1 MSDQT
6 KTCPECGAEYTPR
19 ALDCADCGVALV
31 WKRERG
37 RERPVLAGGD
47 DPWAALPPGPAGLLV
62 EDDQHAVEHY
72 MDRLAD
78 IGIPSAKLPV
88 VRTNHGGLLEPVP
101 DGSGAGF
108 RTQLF
113 AARDDYA
120 EAAPIV
126 AAAFARR
133 NPSLA
138 ETPYLEFPAEGCPA
152 CGAPLPDDAESCPDC
167 GLEFAAGDD

>member
-19 ALDCADCGVALV
+19 ALTCADCNVALV
-31 WKRERG
+31 LKRERT
-37 RERPVLAGGD
+37 RPARAGGD
-47 DPWAALPPGPAGLLV
+47 DPWAALPPGPAGLLI
-62 EDDQHAVEHY
+62 EDDQHAVAHY
-72 MDRLAD
+72 VDRLEE
-78 IGIPSAKLPV
+78 IGIAAAVLPV
-88 VRTNHGGLLEPVP
+88 VRVNQAGVLEPVP

-120 EAAPIV
+120 EAAPVV

-152 CGAPLPDDAESCPDC
+152 CGAPLADDAASCPDC
-167 GLEFAAGDD
+167 GLEFAAGDE